1 MATRIKKNDT
11 VVVRSGK
18 DKGKEG
24 KVIFVSK
31 NMVIVEGINIATRHV
46 KAGTGAKETGF
57 VQKELPIHISNL
69 IYKDPD
75 SGKSGRVKIEKLS
88 DGALSRVIVES
99 KKDKG
104 KK

>member
-11 VVVRSGK
+11 VIIKTGK

-24 KVIFVSK
+24 KVILVLK
-31 NMVIVEGINIATRHV
+31 NTAIVEGINIATRHV

-57 VQKELPIHISNL
+57 VQKELPIHVSNL
-69 IYKDPD
+69 IFKDSD

-88 DGALSRVIVES
+88 DGTSSRVIVES
-99 KKDKG
+99 KKSEDK
-104 KK
+104 

>member
-11 VVVRSGK
+11 VIIKTGK

-24 KVIFVSK
+24 KVILVLK
-31 NMVIVEGINIATRHV
+31 NTAIVEGINIATRHV

-69 IYKDPD
+69 IFKDSD
-75 SGKSGRVKIEKLS
+75 SGKSGRVKIEKLN
-88 DGALSRVIVES
+88 DGTSSRVVVES
-99 KKDKG
+99 KKSEDK
-104 KK
+104 

>member
-11 VVVRSGK
+11 VIIKTGK

-24 KVIFVSK
+24 KVILVL
-31 NMVIVEGINIATRHV
+31 NNTAIVEGINIATRHV

-57 VQKELPIHISNL
+57 VQKELPIHVSNL
-69 IYKDPD
+69 IFKDSD

-88 DGALSRVIVES
+88 DGTSSRVIVDS
-99 KKDKG
+99 KNG
-104 KK
+104 SL

>member
-11 VVVRSGK
+11 VIIKTGK

-24 KVIFVSK
+24 KVILVLK
-31 NMVIVEGINIATRHV
+31 NTAIVEGINIATRHV

-57 VQKELPIHISNL
+57 VQKELPIHVSNL
-69 IYKDPD
+69 IFKDSD

-88 DGALSRVIVES
+88 DGTSSRVVVES
-99 KKDKG
+99 KKSENK
-104 KK
+104 

>member
-1 MATRIKKNDT
+1 MILKKGIQ
-11 VVVRSGK
+11 VKVIAGK

-31 NMVIVEGINIATRHV
+31 SMVIVEGINIATRHV

-88 DGALSRVIVES
+88 DGASSRVIVES